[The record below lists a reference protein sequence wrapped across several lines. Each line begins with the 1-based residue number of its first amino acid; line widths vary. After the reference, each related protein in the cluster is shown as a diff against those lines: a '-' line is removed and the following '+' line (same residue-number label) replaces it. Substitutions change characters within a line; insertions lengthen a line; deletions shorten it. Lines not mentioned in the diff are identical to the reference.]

1 MRPLSKKSLL
11 RATGSTSTK
20 EQGPV
25 NETYANR
32 LKVAPPNPDL
42 AVSFDVSYFRQ
53 VLGAPELFPV
63 DDADDSNPFNFPEGH
78 WGDVERL
85 LARGTLS
92 DAEPVIDQW
101 QAQVEDEGND
111 DALIQIRAIRIR
123 ALLMEGKYEEA
134 EAFLGEHQGHPQ
146 MLLAE
151 AGLALSRG
159 DIADAREHL
168 TKAQDTFG
176 ASLPLEHLNGLL
188 AVSDGR
194 IDVAMDC
201 LTRVAKY
208 APEHAVARHQLGQLV
223 LANGDVARAGTLF
236 EQAMEISPT
245 FPPPALALA
254 EMLMDRRQLGEA
266 MSVLHVLT
274 ESRPELLAG
283 RLMQMRILLELGEA
297 ETALSLAELLKSQ
310 MPDQPEVCLQWAEAK
325 ARTGAI
331 EETRI
336 YLEKLI
342 TSLDGELEARCLRL
356 LSQIALGSEPP
367 RIEEAISLMT
377 KAADLSESADDML
390 LDLAQLQLDVS
401 DYPAAQATYEKLSRE
416 ARDVGTMISGA
427 IAAHNRGL
435 GQVALTL
442 AEAAFE
448 RVEGTPAEPQ
458 IAGFLEQ
465 LKSLAG

>member
-1 MRPLSKKSLL
+1 
-11 RATGSTSTK
+11 
-20 EQGPV
+20 
-25 NETYANR
+25 
-32 LKVAPPNPDL
+32 
-42 AVSFDVSYFRQ
+42 
-53 VLGAPELFPV
+53 
-63 DDADDSNPFNFPEGH
+63 
-78 WGDVERL
+78 
-85 LARGTLS
+85 
-92 DAEPVIDQW
+92 
-101 QAQVEDEGND
+101 
-111 DALIQIRAIRIR
+111 
-123 ALLMEGKYEEA
+123 
-134 EAFLGEHQGHPQ
+134 
-146 MLLAE
+146 
-151 AGLALSRG
+151 
-159 DIADAREHL
+159 
-168 TKAQDTFG
+168 
-176 ASLPLEHLNGLL
+176 
-188 AVSDGR
+188 
-194 IDVAMDC
+194 
-201 LTRVAKY
+201 
-208 APEHAVARHQLGQLV
+208 
-223 LANGDVARAGTLF
+223 
-236 EQAMEISPT
+236 
-245 FPPPALALA
+245 
-254 EMLMDRRQLGEA
+254 EA

-458 IAGFLEQ
+458 IA
-465 LKSLAG
+465 